1 MPFLMG
7 KMVFYAHA
15 ANQEAVFL
23 SRDRCAG
30 FREHFIPILEWDLQL
45 QVGTHISTF

>member
-7 KMVFYAHA
+7 KTVLYAHA
-15 ANQEAVFL
+15 AIQEAVFL
-23 SRDRCAG
+23 SHDRCEG
-30 FREHFIPILEWDLQL
+30 FRENFIPISEWDLQL